1 MLFKKKLTT
10 LARMEQKGFYKA
22 VVVTYNKS
30 QLQAYTLF
38 KKFFRENYSL
48 GFTFQA
54 TSKDFII

>member
-1 MLFKKKLTT
+1 
-10 LARMEQKGFYKA
+10 MEQKGFYKT
-22 VVVTYNKS
+22 VVMTYNKS
-30 QLQAYTLF
+30 QLQAYALF